1 MALVNSIGILKL
13 FDLTQLFLLL
23 LSSLMEYVTC
33 CFFASSLIEII
44 LFFLFWW
51 NEILLLLICKLF
63 DGKWYVLLSGKP
75 SDDYNTFCSFAR
87 FLRRHLYQPKSH
99 QSSVQSI
106 SQSVSQRV
114 SDKARRW
121 SDSGLI
127 ERYKRHFACYV
138 AKTWGKASSLYNTE
152 YFYWYSRPSIDA
164 AKYPDEWG

>member
-75 SDDYNTFCSFAR
+75 SDYNTICSFAR
-87 FLRRHLYQPKSH
+87 FLRRHLYQPESH

-106 SQSVSQRV
+106 CQSVSQRV